1 MMCLGFINPRNSGL
15 SWQKILWL
23 RKLVYILNV
32 IYLLLRLLRAPQK
45 VWLRFLLV
53 WRRPLQ
59 SINEVHICWRWNDR
73 LRLDPDTPIRLLWLR
88 LIKEPR
94 LSRVLTLSWSLV
106 AGGLLL
112 RQILQICH
120 SRISIVKL
128 GCALLLLIYI
138 HHRRLFP
145 LKQWNR
151 SVRL

>member
-1 MMCLGFINPRNSGL
+1 MMCLGFINSRNSWL
-15 SWQKILWL
+15 CWQKILWL

-32 IYLLLRLLRAPQK
+32 IYLLLRLLRASQK

-53 WRRPLQ
+53 WGRSLQ
-59 SINEVHICWRWNDR
+59 SINEVHICWRWDD
-73 LRLDPDTPIRLLWLR
+73 LLWLDPNIPIRLLWVR

-94 LSRVLTLSWSLV
+94 LSRVLTLTWSLV
-106 AGGLLL
+106 ARGLLL

-120 SRISIVKL
+120 SWISIVKL
-128 GCALLLLIYI
+128 GCAFLLLIYI

-145 LKQWNR
+145 LKQWNG